1 MGSDVQRSDV
11 PIESFESR
19 FGAQV
24 HAVSGCRRDF
34 VGWMRGAHLD
44 GGTVDDLAV
53 VFSELAANAV
63 DASASTTDDV
73 DVHARMDRGGL
84 VLEVSNHTERFEIPD
99 LASVPDGEDTLRQ
112 RGRGLL
118 IARAFVDS
126 VQMET
131 QPPDRFIVRCFRTLT
146 RRG

>member
-11 PIESFESR
+11 TIESFESR

-34 VGWMRGAHLD
+34 VGWMRGAHID

-63 DASASTTDDV
+63 DASASPERV
-73 DVHARMDRGGL
+73 AAPGEGPHVAPEAIAGCGEISRGAGKRSC
-84 VLEVSNHTERFEIPD
+84 VMW
-99 LASVPDGEDTLRQ
+99 
-112 RGRGLL
+112 
-118 IARAFVDS
+118 RA
-126 VQMET
+126 
-131 QPPDRFIVRCFRTLT
+131 P
-146 RRG
+146 